1 MPSSPNCFTVPLMQL
16 KGWCTVAQTETL
28 CCQRQSIAEPQP
40 HNKYCQKRMRS
51 DEHSFSSGKKP
62 AQQDSH
68 INTEINSG
76 KKYPSKGGHLFSPFY
91 CYWQE
96 TGRSELTPRSR
107 TSPTNRKAVYYMFQ
121 STNAQF
127 NNKMHQ
133 DRKWFKRNDVFI
145 ILELKGMLRGHS
157 EGLTAELQNFTV
169 YDSTAVMYV
178 WRLAGKSIPPQRY
191 SFWFTAT
198 STILWLCDSV

>member
-1 MPSSPNCFTVPLMQL
+1 MAFSNNTSLGYPSCSYAIAYHLFNCIGELRFTDRILKLFFLIQKQNHPCYIFTSCLYAMPSSPNCFTVPLMQL

-40 HNKYCQKRMRS
+40 HNKYCQKRMWS

-91 CYWQE
+91 CYW
-96 TGRSELTPRSR
+96 
-107 TSPTNRKAVYYMFQ
+107 K
-121 STNAQF
+121 
-127 NNKMHQ
+127 
-133 DRKWFKRNDVFI
+133 
-145 ILELKGMLRGHS
+145 
-157 EGLTAELQNFTV
+157 
-169 YDSTAVMYV
+169 
-178 WRLAGKSIPPQRY
+178 RLADLSWLLGHACLPQTERQCITCSKAQMPNLIIKCIKIENDLRETMY
-191 SFWFTAT
+191 S
-198 STILWLCDSV
+198 